1 MRREQKNQRT
11 RNSGAGS
18 KVSKKQ
24 AELNQIC
31 SNIGYEVR
39 LLDGLID
46 QLPSFIHYL
55 SNTYVLVDYYHEGMA
70 SRYKQIAIK
79 DPEYL
84 EEQFL
89 IDSEILKD
97 LIETINYIQEVFIQL
112 LNITHNHSLK
122 VMKKDYVGLTD
133 IDFEIG
139 EILKTFLDSIDMME
153 VVKTLETYNEF
164 IIMDEPGLLPYGY
177 QLNYHYSKI
186 MSLFSI
192 VNHLLY
198 SKK

>member
-1 MRREQKNQRT
+1 MRTEKKNQRT

-18 KVSKKQ
+18 RVSKKQ
-24 AELNQIC
+24 AELNQLC
-31 SNIGYEVR
+31 FDIGIEVR
-39 LLDGLID
+39 NLEGLID

-55 SNTYVLVDYYHEGMA
+55 SNTYVLVDYYHEGLA
-70 SRYKQIAIK
+70 SRYKQLAIK
-79 DPEYL
+79 DPEFL
-84 EEQFL
+84 EEEFL
-89 IDSEILKD
+89 INSEILKE
-97 LIETINYIQEVFIQL
+97 LIETINYLQEVFIQL
-112 LNITHNHSLK
+112 LNITHNHALK
-122 VMKKDYVGLTD
+122 VLKKEYSSLND
-133 IDFEIG
+133 IDIEIG
-139 EILKTFLDSIDMME
+139 RLFKTYLDSIEMME

-164 IIMDEPGLLPYGY
+164 IIMDEPGLLPNGY